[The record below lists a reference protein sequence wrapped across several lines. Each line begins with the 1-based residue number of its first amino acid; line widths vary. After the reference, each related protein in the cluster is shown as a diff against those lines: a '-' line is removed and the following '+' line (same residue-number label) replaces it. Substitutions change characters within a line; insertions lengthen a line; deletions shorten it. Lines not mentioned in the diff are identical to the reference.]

1 MSEFQFKHPYYLFF
15 LTLLIP
21 LALLGSFFIERQRKA
36 LIMLMGPIL
45 AGRAAKVA
53 NHHKLRVSL
62 LLIVFMLGIIA
73 LAQPQSGAYQE
84 TVAIKGVDVIIA
96 VDVSLSMLAADEP
109 VSRLSRARRL
119 TADLMEQLPNSR
131 LGLVAFAGSSVNL
144 LPLTLDRV
152 ALKTF
157 VEALDAR
164 AVDNAGTSIDKAI
177 ARANQ
182 SFQAIGKQSRVLII
196 ISDGEDLN
204 DQPEAQLEAVATEA
218 ATNGITII
226 TIGVGTSQ
234 GVTIPLEQ
242 DGHIVTKVD
251 EKGNPVITKL
261 NEPILQNIAQLT
273 QGIYLHAQPDGN
285 EVATIT
291 NLINKMEKGEIRQQ
305 VGRNRQE
312 RFQYPLMMAAILLVI
327 EMTLASYRSDSSSA
341 SKH

>member
-1 MSEFQFKHPYYLFF
+1 MSDLQFKHPYYLGF
-15 LTLLIP
+15 LILLIP
-21 LALLGSFFIERQRKA
+21 LGLLSYFFIERQHKF
-36 LIMLMGPIL
+36 LIILMGQVL
-45 AGRAAKVA
+45 ARRAAKIA
-53 NHHKLRVSL
+53 NHHKLRVSI
-62 LLIVFMLGIIA
+62 LLIIFILGIIA

-96 VDVSLSMLAADEP
+96 VDVSLSMLATDEP

-119 TADLMEQLPNSR
+119 TADLIEQLPNSR

-164 AVDNAGTSIDKAI
+164 AVDNVGTSIDKAI

-204 DQPEAQLEAVATEA
+204 DQPEAQLETAATEA
-218 ATNGITII
+218 ATNGVIII
-226 TIGVGTSQ
+226 TIGVGTAQ
-234 GVTIPLEQ
+234 GTTIPLEQ

-251 EKGNPVITKL
+251 EKGNPVLTKL
-261 NEPILQNIAQLT
+261 NEPILQSIAQLT
-273 QGIYLHAQPDGN
+273 QGIYLHAQPDGA
-285 EVATIT
+285 EIASIT

-312 RFQYPLMMAAILLVI
+312 RFQYPLMMAALLLMM
-327 EMTLASYRSDSSSA
+327 EMLLIGYRPDSSNTNKS
-341 SKH
+341 